1 MFLSFLFFVWLGST
15 PFSYWLATVIPEH
28 SGMAKLKPNPKIQL
42 SPMSWRFNA
51 RLDIQVL
58 STWKAG

>member
-51 RLDIQVL
+51 QLD
-58 STWKAG
+58 S